1 MSQKLENDILQL
13 RALEPEDLQMLY
25 DWENNSEWWEQGN
38 TLNPYSKYILREYI
52 VGSDKTIYETRQL
65 RLMIT
70 VKETGETVGMID
82 LYDYEPH
89 HHRAGVG
96 ILIDKQFQQKHYA
109 TQAFEIFLPYCYNF
123 LGIHSV
129 FAHVMPDNK
138 PSQALFEKLGF
149 NKNGELKDWIRR
161 DNEYVDVMVYQKL
174 KG

>member
-109 TQAFEIFLPYCYNF
+109 TQAFEILLPYCFKF
-123 LGIHSV
+123 LGIHSIY
-129 FAHVMPDNK
+129 AHVMPDNNA
-138 PSQALFEKLGF
+138 SQALFEKLGF
-149 NKNGELKDWIRR
+149 SKNGELKDWIRR
-161 DNEYVDVMVYQKL
+161 DNEYVDVMVYQKM
-174 KG
+174 KA